1 LPHGSHFTEENEG
14 NEVTLATRLFWK
26 LRDSRRRDQRRRLA
40 QENVI
45 RSNQAAAVDAP
56 SSSCLL
62 PRLIGGAPLT
72 SVLGHL
78 ILHDSFMKTPLKTWL
93 FTISLLACA
102 LFSGCAGS
110 KSQRTSK
117 SGLAPATTGS
127 AAPLAYQWY
136 FNSTNQDDP
145 RNWYDILDTD
155 RTGF

>member
-1 LPHGSHFTEENEG
+1 
-14 NEVTLATRLFWK
+14 
-26 LRDSRRRDQRRRLA
+26 
-40 QENVI
+40 
-45 RSNQAAAVDAP
+45 
-56 SSSCLL
+56 
-62 PRLIGGAPLT
+62 
-72 SVLGHL
+72 
-78 ILHDSFMKTPLKTWL
+78 
-93 FTISLLACA
+93 LLACA

-117 SGLAPATTGS
+117 SGLAPAPTSS